1 MTDVYLF
8 NTDDGG
14 EIDIIDGVVTL
25 TDSARVAIYLSL
37 FGGNVDDNGQ
47 DDSVRQWWGNYDEQ
61 DVAKKQRSTFQ
72 NLFNTVPAIPIN
84 LQRIQDAAVFDLAW
98 LTEGGFA
105 DSVEVVCTIPGLNRV
120 RVQIT
125 IVAQDGKTDMVLSE
139 DWRGAA

>member
-25 TDSARVAIYLSL
+25 TDGARVAIYLSL
-37 FGGNVDDNGQ
+37 FGGNVEDNGQ
-47 DDSVRQWWGNYDEQ
+47 DANPKQWWGNYNEQ

-72 NLFNTVPAIPIN
+72 NLLNTVPAIPFN
-84 LQRIQDAAVFDLAW
+84 LQRLQDAATFDLAW
-98 LTEGGFA
+98 MTEGGFA
-105 DSVEVVCTIPGLNRV
+105 DSVDVVCTIPDKNRV

-125 IVAQDGKTDMVLSE
+125 IVAQDGETDMVFAE